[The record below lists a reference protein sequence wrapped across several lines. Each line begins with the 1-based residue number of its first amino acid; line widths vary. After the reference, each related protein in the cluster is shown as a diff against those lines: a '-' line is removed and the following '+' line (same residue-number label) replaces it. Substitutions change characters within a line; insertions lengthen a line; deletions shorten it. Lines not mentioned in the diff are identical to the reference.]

1 MSREVG
7 VAAPVSATKISIDH
21 ARCRDEFTG
30 MQRSALIARSGKE
43 RFFHDIDFGD
53 VRTGS
58 WVYGPELPPN
68 YHLLPVFQYIS
79 ELELEGRTC
88 LDIGTYDGM
97 TAFVLAKCGAGLVRA
112 TCQSDLARFR
122 IARALSGCDNVEYY
136 PEYDLETTRHRFA
149 DASHDV
155 VVMSAML
162 HHLTAP
168 LDALLEARRLLNTG
182 GILILES
189 ITREGGGAVLSLNT
203 ALDDPVFGVPTIWIP
218 DERTL
223 TAMLRLACFEP
234 VSKTRLVGGR
244 NARETNYDRVT
255 YLARAE
261 TPSRVTDRTP
271 KAREFHGA
279 LKKIGHLEIDRLE
292 RDAQRADVVHSGKAG
307 DRHLNIWLD
316 TVDAPLQPRWSHP
329 KPSAETC
336 FRLATEQDFRTL
348 VGRWPSGSF
357 QIEDIQLLAAR
368 YPGEI
373 MPEGMTWSLKQ
384 IGNLF
389 VLDQLEKW
397 GLTDV
402 LEIGPGFNL
411 YFANHLKPDIAYA
424 AIDSAGFYD
433 AEILALTKK
442 LRKRGA
448 YYEGLVGGQR
458 DDIAPASFDCCF
470 SVSVLEH
477 VPKAGIAAAC
487 SDMYALLRPGGWCI
501 HSIDLTVQGIE
512 TLGAAW
518 LTELRKAGFLLEDA
532 AIDLRLDERRPVGAE
547 LFAEPNSI
555 SMRFYGGHVKSIW
568 KPGATTKVF
577 PRTHTVLV
585 AVRKPI

>member
-1 MSREVG
+1 MSKQAGVQAAASSMSPHVNRE
-7 VAAPVSATKISIDH
+7 
-21 ARCRDEFTG
+21 RCRDGFSDMARVALVE
-30 MQRSALIARSGKE
+30 RSRQE
-43 RFFHDIDFGD
+43 RYFHDFDFGD
-53 VRTGS
+53 LRTGS
-58 WVYGPELPPN
+58 WVYGPDLPPN
-68 YHLLPVFQYIS
+68 YHLWPVFQYIS

-97 TAFVLAKCGAGLVRA
+97 TAFVLAKCDAGLVRA

-261 TPSRVTDRTP
+261 QPSRITNRTS
-271 KAREFHGA
+271 KTSEFHRT
-279 LKKIGHLEIDRLE
+279 LSKIGHLEIDRLE
-292 RDAQRADVVHSGKAG
+292 REAVRSDVLYSGPKG

-316 TVDAPLQPRWSHP
+316 SVSVPFQPQWSNP
-329 KPSAETC
+329 RPAFQTC
-336 FRLATEQDFRTL
+336 FRLATDEDFRTL
-348 VGRWPSGSF
+348 VERWPSGSF
-357 QIEDIQLLAAR
+357 QPEDIQLLAAR

-384 IGNLF
+384 LGNLF
-389 VLDQLEKW
+389 VLDQIAKW
-397 GLTDV
+397 GMTNV

-411 YFANHLKPDIAYA
+411 YFPNHLKEDIGYA
-424 AIDSAGFYD
+424 AIDSAGFYEP
-433 AEILALTKK
+433 EILALTRKI
-442 LRKRGA
+442 RKRGTF
-448 YYEGLVGGQR
+448 YEGLVGGQR
-458 DDIAPASFDCCF
+458 DPITPGSFDCCF

-477 VPKAGIAAAC
+477 VPKADIPAAC
-487 SDMYALLRPGGWCI
+487 RDMYTLLRPGGWCI
-501 HSIDLTVQGIE
+501 HSIDLMVAQ
-512 TLGAAW
+512 LGQLGNAW
-518 LTELRKAGFLLEDA
+518 LSELQKAGFLLDESS
-532 AIDLRLDERRPVGAE
+532 IDLRLDLPRSAGAE
-547 LFAEPNSI
+547 IFTEANSI
-555 SMRFYGGHVKSIW
+555 SMRFYGGYVKNIW
-568 KPGATTKVF
+568 NSGTPVKAV
-577 PRTHTVLV
+577 PRYHTVLV